1 MQMNVGQECSQPAI
15 TVAVSATLAEAAAL
29 MRERNV
35 GAVIVTQSP
44 SDRPT
49 AVGVITD
56 RDIVRAQLEHTADLS
71 SLGVEQAMSR
81 DPLEI
86 NAQCDI
92 GDAIRRM
99 RERGVRRAPIVSD
112 NGTLSGVVSIDDL
125 IARVAEDLVGI
136 SSILAKQAHL

>member
-1 MQMNVGQECSQPAI
+1 MNVGEECSRPAI
-15 TVAVSATLAEAAAL
+15 TVAVSATLAEAAVL

-35 GAVIVTQSP
+35 GALIVTQSP
-44 SDRPT
+44 SNRPT

-56 RDIVRAQLEHTADLS
+56 RDIVRAQLDHTADLS

-86 NAQCDI
+86 NAQADI

-99 RERGVRRAPIVSD
+99 RARGVRRAPVITG
-112 NGTLSGVVSIDDL
+112 NGTLIGVVSIDDL
-125 IARVAEDLVGI
+125 IVRVAEDLNGLAVLVG
-136 SSILAKQAHL
+136 KQVHA

>member
-1 MQMNVGQECSQPAI
+1 MNVGQECSRPAA
-15 TVAVSATLAEAAAL
+15 TVALSATLAEAAVL

-56 RDIVRAQLEHTADLS
+56 RDIVRAQLDHTADLS
-71 SLGVEQAMSR
+71 SLRVEQAMSR

-86 NAQCDI
+86 NAQSDI

-99 RERGVRRAPIVSD
+99 RARGVRRAPVISD
-112 NGTLSGVVSIDDL
+112 NGTLIGVVSVDDL
-125 IARVAEDLVGI
+125 IARLAEDLVGL
-136 SSILAKQAHL
+136 SAVLAKQAHI

>member
-1 MQMNVGQECSQPAI
+1 MNVGQECSRPAV
-15 TVAVSATLAEAAAL
+15 TVAMRATLAEAAVL

-56 RDIVRAQLEHTADLS
+56 RDIVRAQLDHAADLS
-71 SLGVEQAMSR
+71 SLSVEQAMSR

-86 NAQCDI
+86 NAQSDI

-99 RERGVRRAPIVSD
+99 RARRVRRAPVVTVD
-112 NGTLSGVVSIDDL
+112 GRLVGVVSIDDL
-125 IARVAEDLVGI
+125 IARVAEDLIG
-136 SSILAKQAHL
+136 LCAALGKQVHA

>member
-1 MQMNVGQECSQPAI
+1 MNVGQECSRPAA
-15 TVAVSATLAEAAAL
+15 TVALSATLADAAML

-49 AVGVITD
+49 AVGVLTD
-56 RDIVRAQLEHTADLS
+56 RDIIRAQLDHCADLS

-86 NAQCDI
+86 NAQSDI
-92 GDAIRRM
+92 DDAIGRM
-99 RERGVRRAPIVSD
+99 RARGVRRAPVVAAD
-112 NGTLSGVVSIDDL
+112 GTLVGVVSIDDL
-125 IARVAEDLVGI
+125 IARVAEDLIGL
-136 SSILAKQAHL
+136 STALARQAHA